1 MWAVLEGVPGHSLS
15 RCFCTDVASAR
26 RALVLSPPYL
36 PGEPSLF
43 RSELTHPFSGPA
55 LSTFPGKAGL
65 RYFCTLS
72 VQLGSALCTLLE
84 FAQCVGHRSCVLGVS
99 LLFLFPS
106 RTVSAAQAWDI
117 SLPWC
122 LAHFCRSVTV
132 RRLNWVQ
139 EFYTPGV
146 SWAALRFSSVT
157 VTG

>member
-1 MWAVLEGVPGHSLS
+1 MLPDSFQES
-15 RCFCTDVASAR
+15 RCGLCWRGYPATVLVAAFVASAQ
-26 RALVLSPPYL
+26 RALVLSPPYF

-43 RSELTHPFSGPA
+43 KSELTHPFSGPA
-55 LSTFPGKAGL
+55 FSTFPGKAGL

-84 FAQCVGHRSCVLGVS
+84 FAQCVGHRSCVSGVS
-99 LLFLFPS
+99 LLSLFPL

-132 RRLNWVQ
+132 RRLN
-139 EFYTPGV
+139 
-146 SWAALRFSSVT
+146 
-157 VTG
+157 